1 LTADAEITPEA
12 LRARLDSDQA
22 PAILDVREPWEHA
35 IAALPG
41 ARLIPMDELPFRADE
56 LDPTR
61 ETVVYCHHG
70 VRSAA
75 VAEWLRQLGFP
86 AVSLRGGIDAWALAV
101 DPTLRRY

>member
-1 LTADAEITPEA
+1 MEPYAEITPDE
-12 LRARLDSDQA
+12 LKARLEASEP
-22 PAILDVREPWEHA
+22 PAILDVREAWEHQ
-35 IAALPG
+35 IGALPG

-56 LDPTR
+56 LDPRR

-75 VAEWLRQLGFP
+75 VVQWLRGLGFP
-86 AVSLRGGIDAWALAV
+86 AVNLRGGIDAWALAV